1 MHRKTAWLNRN
12 EDLIYVK
19 EKALGKL
26 RYRYI
31 KMKRIKIKDAIM
43 RNNRMFQED
52 QVVFYRKKQEMK
64 QLKVQVPKME
74 RFFEF

>member
-1 MHRKTAWLNRN
+1 MKIWVDKQQNRN
-12 EDLIYVK
+12 EELIYVK
-19 EKALGKL
+19 EKPLDEL
-26 RYRYI
+26 RYRN
-31 KMKRIKIKDAIM
+31 IKDAM
-43 RNNRMFQED
+43 KRNNRMFQED

>member
-1 MHRKTAWLNRN
+1 M
-12 EDLIYVK
+12 
-19 EKALGKL
+19 
-26 RYRYI
+26 
-31 KMKRIKIKDAIM
+31 M

-52 QVVFYRKKQEMK
+52 QVVFYRKKQERK

>member
-1 MHRKTAWLNRN
+1 M
-12 EDLIYVK
+12 K

-31 KMKRIKIKDAIM
+31 KMKRIKIKDSIM

-52 QVVFYRKKQEMK
+52 QVVFYRKKQERK